1 VTIKK
6 PNELFNDALSV
17 ATSVAYTKKE
27 ISKLKEEIDSLKEER
42 IVEYVEGPQG
52 KEGPRGFMGP
62 KGNRGEKG
70 DKGDTGPQGEKGDKG
85 DTGDRGERGETG
97 EQGIQG
103 LQGEQGPQGEKGDT
117 GERGPQGEQGLQGI
131 QGEKGDRGA
140 SGPMGPVGPKGDT
153 GERGERGPQGEQG
166 PVGPKGDKGD
176 RGDQGLPGKQ
186 GSKGERGEKG
196 DKGDPGPQGE
206 KGDKGDP
213 GKDPDFTAIQEEVNK
228 FKEVL
233 QKDVSD
239 YKVRVNQVISKGFG
253 GGNAGSG
260 EVNLRFLDDVD
271 TTNLANNRY
280 LRFNSANNKFE
291 FVAVSPGGGASD
303 FSELSG
309 FLDENQID
317 DQTIN
322 VSKFINDAGYITA
335 NDIPTIDL
343 SEYLKID
350 NVIAGNNVT
359 ITSNGTHITINS
371 TATGGGG
378 AAGESLNLQFDN
390 DNASAYKAVS
400 LNANAETILASTLD
414 LAQVDKVLGVLN
426 NNGETV
432 AFGVIT
438 NPSWNWVVEQSLYL
452 GSNGNIVTTSTVDG
466 AAFSLK
472 IGTAIS
478 STQMFVKIGTPIIL

>member
-62 KGNRGEKG
+62 KGDRGEKGDRGDTGPHGEKG
-70 DKGDTGPQGEKGDKG
+70 DKGN
-85 DTGDRGERGETG
+85 TGDRGERGETG

-103 LQGEQGPQGEKGDT
+103 LQGEQGPQGERGDT

-153 GERGERGPQGEQG
+153 GERGERGPQGKQG
-166 PVGPKGDKGD
+166 PVGSKGDKGD
-176 RGDQGLPGKQ
+176 RGDQGLAGKQ

-196 DKGDPGPQGE
+196 DKGDSGPQGE

-253 GGNAGSG
+253 GSSSGGG

-291 FVAVSPGGGASD
+291 FVAVSPGGGGASD

-322 VSKFINDAGYITA
+322 VSKFVNDASYITI
-335 NDIPTIDL
+335 N
-343 SEYLKID
+343 

-371 TATGGGG
+371 TATGGG
-378 AAGESLNLQFDN
+378 AAGESLNLQFEN
-390 DNASAYKAVS
+390 DSASAYKAVS

-414 LAQVDKVLGVLN
+414 LAQVDKVLGVLD

-452 GSNGNIVTTSTVDG
+452 GANGDIVTTSTING
-466 AAFSLK
+466 ATFSLK